1 MMGLKTWMLWLSWM
15 VNALL
20 VNIIT
25 VTIITILLKV
35 PFGDTAILQYSD
47 FFLVWVILLFYCI
60 AGVTF
65 LFAIGSFFSRRKYLS
80 VIQFDYATWDTK

>member
-1 MMGLKTWMLWLSWM
+1 MLWLGWM

-20 VNIIT
+20 VNVVS
-25 VTIITILLKV
+25 VTIITVLLKV
-35 PFGDTAILQYSD
+35 PFGDTAVLQNSD

-65 LFAIGSFFSRRKYLS
+65 CFAVGSFFSRRKYLS
-80 VIQFDYATWDTK
+80 LLKFDTVG

>member
-1 MMGLKTWMLWLSWM
+1 MMGLKTWLMWLSWM
-15 VNALL
+15 VNALI

-35 PFGDTAILQYSD
+35 PFGDAAILQYSN

-60 AGVTF
+60 ASVTF
-65 LFAIGSFFSRRKYLS
+65 CFAVGSFFSRRKCLS
-80 VIQFDYATWDTK
+80 VNKFDC

>member
-1 MMGLKTWMLWLSWM
+1 MKMMGLKTWMLWLSWM

-25 VTIITILLKV
+25 VTIITILLQV
-35 PFGDTAILQYSD
+35 PFGDTAVLHHSN
-47 FFLVWVILLFYCI
+47 FFLIWVILLFYCT

-65 LFAIGSFFSRRKYLS
+65 CFAIGSFFSRRKCLS
-80 VIQFDYATWDTK
+80 VIQFDYVS